1 MSNKQE
7 LNKIFSDILGVNIDL
22 NEDNTGYD
30 KQLFIKIIENW
41 TSAYDLSNELATK
54 YGIAFDGIE
63 NLLFDSLENTMVLMH
78 GKNKA
83 EIIHWF
89 VYEGKDENGKP
100 YTLTDNKTE
109 TKYVLNN
116 AEELFEFL
124 KEIDDIEDLSIEDG
138 DEYED
143 DNEE

>member
-7 LNKIFSDILGVNIDL
+7 LNKIFSEILGVNILL

-30 KQLFIKIIENW
+30 KQLFIKIIEDW
-41 TSAYDLSNELATK
+41 TSAYDLLNELATK
-54 YGIAFDGIE
+54 YGVVFGTIE
-63 NLLFDSLENTMVLMH
+63 NLLFDSLENTMVLIY

-89 VYEGKDENGKP
+89 IYDSKDENGKP
-100 YTLTDNKTE
+100 YILTDVKTE
-109 TKYVLNN
+109 TKYTLNN

-124 KEIDDIEDLSIEDG
+124 KSIDDIENLNIDED
-138 DEYED
+138 ED
-143 DNEE
+143 DNDE

>member
-7 LNKIFSDILGVNIDL
+7 LNKIFSEILGVDIVL

-54 YGIAFDGIE
+54 YGIVFDTIE
-63 NLLFDSLENTMVLMH
+63 NLLLDSLENTMVLMY

-89 VYEGKDENGKP
+89 IYDSKDKNGKP
-100 YTLTDNKTE
+100 YTLTDSKTE
-109 TKYVLNN
+109 TKYTLNN
-116 AEELFEFL
+116 AGELFDFL
-124 KEIDDIEDLSIEDG
+124 KSVDDIENLSIED
-138 DEYED
+138 DEDED
-143 DNEE
+143 DNDE